1 MEATKVYHNAIRN
14 MPDAKHIV
22 ALITGANA
30 GLGFHAAAALA
41 RKGAH
46 VILACRSMTKA
57 RDAKKR
63 IEETFAALNDDT
75 CAAPRIDVQ
84 NLDLTSFDSVRRCAA
99 SLRERLPRLDLL
111 INNAGVMGV
120 HKALTEDGFDI
131 QMQVNHLSHFLL
143 THELLPLL
151 AESSAARVV
160 QHSSNAHW
168 LGGPR
173 FDLSR
178 PDDGLFSGLIGGLF
192 ARLAPETT
200 GQWSRYGV
208 SKLCNALFCVELQRQ
223 LERAGLAH
231 RIMSVAAHPG
241 FAMSQLF
248 QVAAAANPLMAATFG
263 ASVRIPMLL
272 GVAQSAA
279 DGCTPLLRAATGGD
293 VRGGEYLGP
302 RYSAFG
308 DPVKENFRGFA
319 HDVDMARAL
328 WRFSELATGC
338 QMCTALERLGGS
350 GAS

>member
-1 MEATKVYHNAIRN
+1 MPPTKVYHDAIRS
-14 MPDAKHIV
+14 MPDAKHIH

-30 GLGFHAAAALA
+30 GLGFHAATALA

-46 VILACRSMTKA
+46 VILACRSMEKA

-63 IEETFAALNDDT
+63 IEESIAALNDDT

-84 NLDLTSFDSVRRCAA
+84 SLDLTSFNSVRRCAA

-151 AESSAARVV
+151 AESPAARVV

-173 FDLSR
+173 FDVSR
-178 PDDGLFSGLIGGLF
+178 PDDGLFSGLFGGLL
-192 ARLAPETT
+192 ARFAPETT

-263 ASVRIPMLL
+263 ASVRIPILL

-293 VRGGEYLGP
+293 VRGGEYYGP

-308 DPVKENFRGFA
+308 EPVKESFRGFA
-319 HDVDMARAL
+319 QDEDMAREL
-328 WRFSELATGC
+328 WRFSEEATGC
-338 QMCTALERLGGS
+338 HMCTALELFGGGGTS
-350 GAS
+350 